1 MTFKTIDENSE
12 GIIIQKKSKFIA
24 EIYYVENEEK
34 IEEILNKTRKK
45 YYDARHNCYAYRIL
59 KEGRI
64 IERQSDDGE
73 PSGTAGAPMLNIL
86 SKKELINVLV
96 IVTRYFGGILLG
108 TGGLVKAYSDALSL
122 ALDKSQIVQ
131 KEEGYVIEIE
141 ISYEDMRKFENTCI
155 KNNIEIIEKEYGEK
169 IKISLEILKRNYEEF
184 VEKNLKIN
192 FQNIP
197 VKIKQ
202 EKFIKI
208 K

>member
-24 EIYYVENEEK
+24 EIYYVENEEE